1 MKSKLSLILII
12 AAMATLLF
20 ACAPVPPPE
29 GPDVP
34 PHVKLVTPPDGVSF
48 AREAIIQVTLDLQ
61 AGRGVSP
68 DPEVSGVSLY
78 LNGERITD
86 VLWVLEGQPPA
97 TGFIKANTQPGRGY
111 IFDPGEHVL
120 EVRYRDLEEEQFSF
134 SWRVTSRDVPPR
146 TEQDN
151 S

>member
-1 MKSKLSLILII
+1 MLVNTAILTVLITLS
-12 AAMATLLF
+12 
-20 ACAPVPPPE
+20 CAPVPPPE

-34 PHVKLVTPPDGVSF
+34 PHVKLVTPPDSVSF

-61 AGRGVSP
+61 AGQGVSP
-68 DPEVSGVSLY
+68 DPEVSEVSLY

-86 VLWVLEGQPPA
+86 VLWTLEGEPPA

-111 IFDPGEHVL
+111 IFEPGEHVL

-134 SWRVTSRDVPPR
+134 SWRVTSRDVPPQ
-146 TEQDN
+146 TQ
-151 S
+151 